1 VWNTRLYV
9 LDPDLNPV
17 PPGAVGELYLA
28 GAQLARGYLN
38 RAGLTARRFVADP
51 FGQAGT
57 RMYRTGDIVR
67 WTAAGVVEYLGRMDD
82 QVKIRGFR
90 IEPGEVA
97 AVLAELPGVVEAAV
111 VVRDGRLVGYVTPA
125 TADPAAL
132 RTAAAAR
139 LPEHMVPSALV
150 PLDTLPLTTSGKL
163 DRRALPDPVVA
174 AAEQDH
180 AEPETVTE
188 QVIAGIWAS
197 VLDLT
202 AVGVGDSFFVLGG
215 DSLLSLQVT
224 ARVNAAFSLSLTPRD
239 VLEARTVRALA
250 DLVEERVLDQFEAL
264 AHLDDGR

>member
-1 VWNTRLYV
+1 
-9 LDPDLNPV
+9 
-17 PPGAVGELYLA
+17 
-28 GAQLARGYLN
+28 
-38 RAGLTARRFVADP
+38 
-51 FGQAGT
+51 
-57 RMYRTGDIVR
+57 MYRTGDTVR

-97 AVLAELPGVVEAAV
+97 AVLAEQPGVVEAAV

-125 TADPAAL
+125 TADLAAL

-197 VLDLT
+197 VLDLP

-239 VLEARTVRALA
+239 VLEARTVHALA
-250 DLVEERVLDQFEAL
+250 DLVEERVLDRFEGL